1 MSENTSMLSPPT
13 TPLPGTITALD
24 ATDNITHALDTLKEL
39 DDVPSEQVRVV
50 LQECYHLLK
59 AAEHGRI
66 DRSLGDVAAQL
77 TMGVLNV
84 CSGGGDDHHVAFE
97 DDKVS
102 ILEQAMKKASS
113 AAEGNTPSDMDK
125 NEMESYFSA
134 IILAAA
140 FFGFDLHLR
149 QVLQD
154 SAEKRDSPFSFDEC
168 VKRAQEGDAFFET
181 RVGWTYEFGDPIDGV
196 EVDYIKAFEWYS
208 KAAVKGYG
216 HAQYLLGA
224 LYEFGRGIEQ
234 DYEEAYKCMP
244 SLFAP
249 AEFRLDPNEP
259 ASLPGFKTI
268 AGLGPL
274 LRLSDISKGLWT
286 GSILLTVPSNEANS
300 ATVQLSTG
308 HIKNRTVLAT
318 FGGATFV
325 RFDLQINQSEAAQTV
340 SYKYKNAKYEFLVP
354 GKHENS
360 HIAFFSCN
368 GLTDDVEDPAAFQG
382 IFPLWRD
389 LMQKHRANPFHVLVG
404 GGDQIYMDGQ
414 HHLFKEVP
422 LLAEFLETPDI
433 ADRKKVAWTPKHE
446 RTVSDFYFQNYVS
459 HFQEP
464 EFRDALACIPYTFT
478 CDDHDIFDGYGSYP
492 EEIRTSP
499 VFLNIGRIAHYFYL
513 LFQHHTTVEHAASTG
528 LFPENRGYNWIKQVG
543 ANTLSMGFD
552 VRSKRTEKQIV
563 PEDVWVDIWNNLT
576 HRLDTT
582 PEIRHLLVV
591 ATIPVTYP
599 RFGIVDEVLEGVNS
613 VQLGLRWLIR
623 KGVETFDCTRGP
635 EKTLE
640 KSAVV
645 EELLDG
651 TGHGALFGNLLG
663 MHGQP
668 ELRDDLVDDWVH
680 DFHIKERNAMVT
692 KLQEISAK
700 YRVRITFLSG
710 DVHICGMG
718 RFRTAT
724 DSDEFDFAGNDVMND
739 HRAMYQLVS
748 SGIGNA
754 PAPEAVITLLH
765 TNSRIL
771 SPRVS
776 EIPETCEEMI
786 ELFTKDV
793 DDSERSHSRLL
804 PRRNWASLE
813 FRPDNSVGMYLHVE
827 NKDIEKPT
835 VPYAVAI
842 PRLV

>member
-1 MSENTSMLSPPT
+1 MPP
-13 TPLPGTITALD
+13 
-24 ATDNITHALDTLKEL
+24 
-39 DDVPSEQVRVV
+39 
-50 LQECYHLLK
+50 
-59 AAEHGRI
+59 
-66 DRSLGDVAAQL
+66 
-77 TMGVLNV
+77 
-84 CSGGGDDHHVAFE
+84 
-97 DDKVS
+97 
-102 ILEQAMKKASS
+102 
-113 AAEGNTPSDMDK
+113 
-125 NEMESYFSA
+125 
-134 IILAAA
+134 
-140 FFGFDLHLR
+140 
-149 QVLQD
+149 
-154 SAEKRDSPFSFDEC
+154 
-168 VKRAQEGDAFFET
+168 
-181 RVGWTYEFGDPIDGV
+181 
-196 EVDYIKAFEWYS
+196 
-208 KAAVKGYG
+208 
-216 HAQYLLGA
+216 
-224 LYEFGRGIEQ
+224 
-234 DYEEAYKCMP
+234 
-244 SLFAP
+244 LFAP
-249 AEFRLDPNEP
+249 AEFHLDPNEP
-259 ASLPGFKTI
+259 ATLPGFKTI

-300 ATVQLSTG
+300 ATVQVSTG

-318 FGGATFV
+318 FAGATFV
-325 RFDLQINQSEAAQTV
+325 RFDLQINQTESAQTV
-340 SYKYKNAKYEFLVP
+340 SYKYKNAKYEFVVP
-354 GKHENS
+354 GTHQNS

-389 LMQKHRANPFHVLVG
+389 LMQKHRATPFHVLVG

-422 LLAEFLETPDI
+422 LLAEFLETDDI
-433 ADRKKVAWTPKHE
+433 ADRKKVQWTQKHE
-446 RTVSDFYFQNYVS
+446 RSVSDFYFQNYIS

-499 VFLNIGRIAHYFYL
+499 VFLNTGRIAHYFYL

-543 ANTLSMGFD
+543 ANTLSMGLD
-552 VRSKRTEKQIV
+552 VRSKRTEQQII
-563 PEDVWVDIWNNLT
+563 PEDVWADIWNNLT
-576 HRLDTT
+576 HRLDAN

-599 RFGIVDEVLEGVNS
+599 RFGIVDEVLEGVNT

-635 EKTLE
+635 EKSLE
-640 KSAVV
+640 KNAVV
-645 EELLDG
+645 VELLDG

-680 DFHIKERNAMVT
+680 DFHIKERNIMVT
-692 KLQEISAK
+692 KLQEIAAK

-724 DSDEFDFAGNDVMND
+724 DSDEFDFAGNDVIND

-754 PAPEAVITLLH
+754 PAPDAVITLLH
-765 TNSRIL
+765 TNGRIL
-771 SPRVS
+771 SPHVS
-776 EIPETCEEMI
+776 ELPETCEEMI

-793 DDSERSHSRLL
+793 DDTERSHSRLL

-813 FRPDNSVGMYLHVE
+813 FRPDHSVGMYLHVE
-827 NKDIEKPT
+827 NADIEKPT